1 MEQRVFGLDLV
12 RAGAIC
18 LVLYA
23 HFVGDL
29 AILKDL
35 PAAPNLGIPGVEL
48 FFVLSGYLIGGIL
61 LRAGL
66 KNPDGL
72 TFAVAKDFWLRRWFR
87 TLPNYYVYLAAF
99 FLVDP
104 KILKGPLRS
113 LSFVVFGQNFAW
125 PHPDFFQV
133 SWSLAVE
140 EWIYLLLP
148 LLILLFRG
156 LGLRSNASQPAML
169 RQALAA
175 VVVVLVA
182 CSLLRLLVHDDRPFD
197 EGIRKI
203 VVFRLDAIAL
213 GVGLAWIEIAK
224 PGFWSWIVQRT
235 WAGCIPG
242 LLAVAY
248 LTFQAARGRLHQTS
262 GVSGLV
268 SKALVFPCIDVT
280 AAFLVARSTTMVAPA
295 AGWFRSA
302 VQRLSLW
309 SYSLYMG
316 HWLVIM
322 LVYRLW
328 PRPENRLSVAE
339 SLAGLPLSF
348 GVAWL
353 TYTCVEKPFLRW
365 RDRLVPR

>member
-1 MEQRVFGLDLV
+1 MKGNWLF
-12 RAGAIC
+12 
-18 LVLYA
+18 
-23 HFVGDL
+23 HSVGV
-29 AILKDL
+29 I
-35 PAAPNLGIPGVEL
+35 GVEL

-66 KNPDGL
+66 NNPDGL
-72 TFAVAKDFWLRRWFR
+72 TLALAKDFWLRRWFR

-99 FLVDP
+99 FLVSP
-104 KILKGPLRS
+104 GMLQAPLRS
-113 LSFVVFGQNFAW
+113 LSFVFFGQNFAW

-148 LLILLFRG
+148 LLILLVRG
-156 LGLRSNASQPAML
+156 LGVKSTSSRPAML

-175 VVVVLVA
+175 VVVVLA
-182 CSLLRLLVHDDRPFD
+182 GCSVLRLLVHDDRSFD
-197 EGIRKI
+197 QGIRKI

-224 PGFWSWIVQRT
+224 PALWSGIVRRT
-235 WAGCIPG
+235 WTGCIPG
-242 LLAVAY
+242 IVAAGY
-248 LTFQAARGRLHQTS
+248 LVLQTARGRDDQTS
-262 GVSGLV
+262 GLSGLV
-268 SKALVFPCIDVT
+268 SRALVFPFLDVT
-280 AAFLVARSTTMVAPA
+280 AAFLVARSTAIAAPA
-295 AGWFRSA
+295 AGWFRDA

-328 PRPENRLSVAE
+328 PRAEHRLSITE
-339 SLAGLPLSF
+339 SLVGLPLSF
-348 GVAWL
+348 GLAWL
-353 TYTCVEKPFLRW
+353 TYTVIEKPFLRV